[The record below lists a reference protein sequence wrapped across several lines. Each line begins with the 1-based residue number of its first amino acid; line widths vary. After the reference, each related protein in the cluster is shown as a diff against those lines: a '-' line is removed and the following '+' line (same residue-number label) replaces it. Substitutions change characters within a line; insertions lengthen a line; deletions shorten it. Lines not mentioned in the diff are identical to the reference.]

1 MSEQFSETYLE
12 SNWKERYLA
21 LQGFFYF
28 SQGVAMVAIIL
39 LPLFMQEVLELE
51 ELRALEIYG
60 IIMIPWGVK
69 IIYGLL
75 TDNVSIGKF
84 GRRKP
89 YIVIGGISGLVGW
102 VILPFTS
109 TTGPFI
115 AVALLVSI
123 SLALMD
129 ATLDSLAVDITPQKR
144 RGAMQAV
151 GWGLRG
157 AGMALA
163 GFILGILMD
172 KDLWQLIYILPGV
185 MMFLSSGVVLFF
197 PEKKITLEDKIVP
210 TDWKMYKK
218 AFSKSSTWWVT
229 LFMIL
234 SGTGI
239 TVVSVFT
246 TFVSAETDLSLLYV
260 GTGVTIFALGQFVG
274 AGVIGLLGDYLPLI
288 PVLIGTTVLYS
299 GLLGTMFLI
308 SSSGIGTIYAI
319 IVFIGAINGGYE
331 ATQMRIGM
339 EHSVGPVGGTLYNWF
354 MSISN
359 LGQMTLGAWFIAD
372 LAGGSFSFPAAMQFA
387 TIFLVLALI
396 PGIIAIRQIK
406 KKQNTKEEV
415 DRVEVKDF

>member
-1 MSEQFSETYLE
+1 
-12 SNWKERYLA
+12 
-21 LQGFFYF
+21 
-28 SQGVAMVAIIL
+28 VAIII
-39 LPLFMQEVLELE
+39 LPLFMQEVIGLSDTRSLG
-51 ELRALEIYG
+51 LYG
-60 IIMIPWGVK
+60 IIMLPWGIK
-69 IIYGLL
+69 IVYGLL
-75 TDNVSIGKF
+75 SDNVSIGRF

-89 YIVIGGISGLVGW
+89 YILIGGFLGIIGW

-109 TTGPFI
+109 TVAPFI
-115 AVALLVSI
+115 VVALLVSVSI
-123 SLALMD
+123 ALMD
-129 ATLDSLAVDITPQKR
+129 ATLDSLAVDITPHKR

-163 GFILGILMD
+163 GFILGILMNRG
-172 KDLWQLIYILPGV
+172 LWNLIYILPGA
-185 MMFLSSGVVLFF
+185 MLLLSSGVVMLF
-197 PEKKITLEDKIVP
+197 PEKRLSLEDKIVQ
-210 TDWKMYKK
+210 TDWSMYKK

-246 TFVSAETDLSLLYV
+246 TFVSQETTLDFLYV
-260 GTGVTIFALGQFVG
+260 GLGVTVFALGQFVG
-274 AGVIGLLGDYLPLI
+274 AGIIGLLGDYLPLA
-288 PVLIGTTVLYS
+288 PVLIGTTIVYG

-308 SSSGIGTIYAI
+308 STSGLAVIYTIV
-319 IVFIGAINGGYE
+319 VFVGAINGGYE
-331 ATQMRIGM
+331 ATQMRLGM

-359 LGQMTLGAWFIAD
+359 LGQLTLGAWFIAD
-372 LAGGSFSFPAAMQFA
+372 LASGTRFNYPEAMQFA

-406 KKQNTKEEV
+406 KKQVSVEESE
-415 DRVEVKDF
+415 RVEIRDF